1 VREVLDGMRTTRNM
15 STETTPRNPF
25 GISREEI
32 LNLAA
37 QKLADE
43 FCHEES
49 DLQTMASK
57 LVEKRVSEALAESM
71 KTRINSFMDAEME
84 RLVQQV
90 IVPVDMWGDATG
102 KPTTIRESLAAKA
115 VKYWSEKVD
124 NEGKLNDSSYYG
136 KPRHEWLF
144 RKIVGEEFEKAVKQN
159 IVNLIAAFKDAVRES
174 EKNKIDSYLNEF
186 LKVKS
191 NGDK

>member
-1 VREVLDGMRTTRNM
+1 MK
-15 STETTPRNPF
+15 TETTPQNPF

-49 DLQTMASK
+49 ALQTMASR
-57 LVEKRVSEALAESM
+57 LVEERVKKALAETMTS
-71 KTRINSFMDAEME
+71 RINSFMDAEME
-84 RLVQQV
+84 KLVQQV

-124 NEGKLNDSSYYG
+124 NEGRLTDSSYYG
-136 KPRHEWLF
+136 KPRHEWVF
-144 RKIVGEEFEKAVKQN
+144 RKIVGDEFEKAVKQN
-159 IVNLIAAFKDAVRES
+159 IVELVAAFKDAIRDS
-174 EKNKIDSYLNEF
+174 EKSKIDRYLNEF